1 MTFLRTL
8 VCDHATPVAVYARM
22 LAEAPKSSSFLLES
36 AVAGETWGRYS
47 IIGWMPM
54 CELAAYRAGWK
65 SWGEHAAKITDVG
78 DPLSTLAPLILH
90 PSAPSPKAPLPK
102 GGDAS
107 KQSMAERMANAHIG
121 YFAWDLVHKIDKVPA
136 GDARVWDAHEIP
148 MIRLVARPTICL
160 FDNVMQTV
168 TVASASREHFE
179 ATLRLLG
186 DTRPAPPIAVPQRG
200 LIDSDVVV
208 DLSDADYM
216 DRVRKAQA
224 YIAAGDAFQ
233 IVLARTFS
241 VPRRGATAFDAYRR
255 MRVLNPSPYLYF
267 LRLADPSDPNAEP
280 LEIAGASPEVMV
292 RLQNHRVTVRPLAGT
307 RPRGETPEEDEK
319 LAQELLA
326 DPKERAEHVML
337 IDLGRNDIGRIAKT
351 GTVRLTKQMV
361 IERYSHVMHIVSE
374 VHGEVD
380 PATHPLEVLRATF
393 PAGTLSGAPKIRAMQ
408 IIRELEARPRNIY
421 GGAIGYVG
429 ADGNMDLAIA
439 IRTLTAK
446 GDHFEVT
453 AGAGI
458 VEASNPQ
465 AEADET
471 RNKARGVLAAI
482 AATR

>member
-1 MTFLRTL
+1 MTYLRTL

-22 LAEAPKSSSFLLES
+22 LAEAPTSSSFLLES

-47 IIGWMPM
+47 ILGWMPT

-65 SWGEHAAKITDVG
+65 SWGSQAATFEPG
-78 DPLSTLAPLILH
+78 SDPLRVLAPHILD
-90 PSAPSPKAPLPK
+90 PKAPH
-102 GGDAS
+102 A
-107 KQSMAERMANAHIG
+107 SMAERMANAHIG
-121 YFAWDLVHKIDKVPA
+121 YFAWDLVHKIDKVPS

-160 FDNVMQTV
+160 FDNVLQTV
-168 TVASASREHFE
+168 TVASESREHFE

-186 DTRPAPPIAVPQRG
+186 DTRAAPPIEVPKRG
-200 LIDSDVVV
+200 LTDDDVKV

-216 DRVRKAQA
+216 DRVRRAQE

-267 LRLADPSDPNAEP
+267 LRLADPNDPNAEP

-292 RLQNHRVTVRPLAGT
+292 RLQNTGLNSRRVTVRPLAGT
-307 RPRGETPEEDEK
+307 RPRGETPEADDA
-319 LAQELLA
+319 LASELLA

-337 IDLGRNDIGRIAKT
+337 IDLGRNDVGRIAKT
-351 GTVRLTKQMV
+351 GSVRLTKKME

-374 VHGEVD
+374 VHGDVEPD
-380 PATHPLEVLRATF
+380 THPLEVLRATF

-458 VEASNPQ
+458 VEASDPQ
-465 AEADET
+465 TEADET
-471 RNKARGVLAAI
+471 RNKAKSVLAAI